1 MYSTRQHYDGEE
13 SEKMWVKMKETTIQT
28 EVNTRM
34 IVFCDIFVSNS
45 KNRKQVSEQMKIMI
59 KNY

>member
-1 MYSTRQHYDGEE
+1 MYSTRQHYEGEE
-13 SEKMWVKMKETTIQT
+13 SEKMWVKMEETTIQT

-45 KNRKQVSEQMKIMI
+45 KNRKQVSEQKKIMI

>member
-13 SEKMWVKMKETTIQT
+13 SEKMWVKMEETTIQT

>member
-1 MYSTRQHYDGEE
+1 MGE
-13 SEKMWVKMKETTIQT
+13 KQETTIQT

-45 KNRKQVSEQMKIMI
+45 KKNRKQVNEQKKIMKKKLLI
-59 KNY
+59 WLERNVN